1 MLWRGEIPCHSTKLA
16 GITEALVTAEPRPK
30 TKRSFRPCPACT
42 VTSVRYSRGVMLL
55 DDTLTPV
62 SWRSKPRS
70 FVALMGLYES
80 NFIRLQWLT
89 GALTSLEG
97 QHRSAVAGDC
107 DLLLNVTERS
117 PYTSTL
123 NLTYL
128 LEGEGPESTN
138 AVRYPDMRVR
148 VYHDAHVVE
157 ALEWATTHGQPE
169 HSVGNPEK
177 RQGRDAGQP
186 VLKALRSHAE
196 RELDQRWARN
206 VMLNKWLEYCV
217 ERGHRFSP
225 ATRLPAAAES

>member
-1 MLWRGEIPCHSTKLA
+1 
-16 GITEALVTAEPRPK
+16 
-30 TKRSFRPCPACT
+30 
-42 VTSVRYSRGVMLL
+42 MLL

-70 FVALMGLYES
+70 FVALMVLYES
-80 NFIRLQWLT
+80 NFIRLNWLT
-89 GALTSLEG
+89 GALKTLEG
-97 QHRSAVAGDC
+97 SHRSAVAGDC

-128 LEGEGPESTN
+128 IEGDGPEAAN
-138 AVRYPDMRVR
+138 AVQYPDMRVR

-157 ALEWATTHGQPE
+157 ALEWAVAH
-169 HSVGNPEK
+169 
-177 RQGRDAGQP
+177 GQP
-186 VLKALRSHAE
+186 VLKAMRIHAE

-225 ATRLPAAAES
+225 ATRLPAPAEA